1 MWSKAVPKGRM
12 RGHALRYPP
21 KAGKAFRHTSSL
33 FSNFQE
39 NTFPSVPISHFR
51 RIILPQSERK
61 GETRGAFREPAAG
74 IDKHGSGRPCF

>member
-1 MWSKAVPKGRM
+1 MLSVIHPKREGF
-12 RGHALRYPP
+12 PP
-21 KAGKAFRHTSSL
+21 PL
-33 FSNFQE
+33 FTFQQLPE

-74 IDKHGSGRPCF
+74 IDKHGSGRPYF